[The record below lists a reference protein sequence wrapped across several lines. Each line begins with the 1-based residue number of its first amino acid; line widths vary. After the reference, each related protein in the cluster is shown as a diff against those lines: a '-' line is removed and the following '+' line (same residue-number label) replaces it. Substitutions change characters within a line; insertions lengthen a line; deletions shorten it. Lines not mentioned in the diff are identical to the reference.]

1 VLRRDPFSMLP
12 FCGYNMGDYFRH
24 WMNMGGYITK
34 PPQIYAVN
42 WFRVD
47 DKGKFLW
54 PGFGDNM
61 RVLKWIIDRVHGKVG
76 ARETPIGLVPE
87 PEDMDF
93 DGLRMSRKDQEKLFE
108 VNPEE
113 WRDELRDTK
122 KFLDTFGRHIP
133 YEIWQN
139 YEKMD
144 AKLSAA
150 R

>member
-1 VLRRDPFSMLP
+1 
-12 FCGYNMGDYFRH
+12 
-24 WMNMGGYITK
+24 
-34 PPQIYAVN
+34 
-42 WFRVD
+42 VD
-47 DKGKFLW
+47 DNGKFLW

-61 RVLKWIIDRVHGKVG
+61 RVLKWIIDRTNGTVG
-76 ARETPIGLVPE
+76 ARETPIGYVPE
-87 PEDMDF
+87 PEDMNF

-108 VNPEE
+108 VKPEE

-144 AKLSAA
+144 RRLSTA